1 MYDAFRFDA
10 FLRDHTL
17 VAKTLV
23 DPLALRDDSRLKHH
37 EHQVDHKHSMMLAHE
52 IHKKFKTVWTGDGHL
67 VHYKTEVI
75 VVTAAE
81 LAEFIRNEV
90 SERLIYQNALK
101 F

>member
-17 VAKTLV
+17 VAKTV
-23 DPLALRDDSRLKHH
+23 IDPSSMRDKRDEKYH
-37 EHQVDHKHSMMLAHE
+37 EHHVDHKHSMALANE
-52 IHKKFKTVWTGDGHL
+52 IHKKFKSTWSGDGHL

-75 VVTAAE
+75 VTTAAE

-90 SERLIYQNALK
+90 SERLMYQNALK